1 MRKTIDFL
9 SLVLVSL
16 MVSLSLTACGN
27 DDVEDDNADVR
38 YVTTYEVKATPTTL
52 NYFTLTGDIINENG
66 EITDID
72 LSHSV
77 HDISPIATA
86 TVPDH
91 LQIRVNLE
99 PLQGLDKYSG
109 FVELGIETKKYTTI
123 GEYLETIYSN
133 RKVMCFI
140 VDYPV
145 EEIESGNFNSHFTLE
160 AIKDNQGRLN

>member
-9 SLVLVSL
+9 SLLLVSL

-27 DDVEDDNADVR
+27 DDVEEDNADVR
-38 YVTTYEVKATPTTL
+38 YVTTYEVKVTPTTL
-52 NYFTLTGDIINENG
+52 NYFKLTGDIINENG

-77 HDISPIATA
+77 HYISPIATA

-99 PLQGLDKYSG
+99 PLQGLDKYSC
-109 FVELGIETKKYTTI
+109 FVELGIETKKYTKL
-123 GEYLETIYSN
+123 GEYLETVYSN

-145 EEIESGNFNSHFTLE
+145 EEIESGNFDSHFTLE

>member
-9 SLVLVSL
+9 SLLLVSL

-27 DDVEDDNADVR
+27 DDVEEDNADVR
-38 YVTTYEVKATPTTL
+38 YVTTYEVKVTPTTL
-52 NYFTLTGDIINENG
+52 NYFKLTGDIINENG

-77 HDISPIATA
+77 HYISPIATA

>member
-1 MRKTIDFL
+1 
-9 SLVLVSL
+9 
-16 MVSLSLTACGN
+16 
-27 DDVEDDNADVR
+27 
-38 YVTTYEVKATPTTL
+38 
-52 NYFTLTGDIINENG
+52 
-66 EITDID
+66 

-77 HDISPIATA
+77 HYISPIATS

-123 GEYLETIYSN
+123 GEYLETVYCN

-140 VDYPV
+140 VDYPA
-145 EEIESGNFNSHFTLE
+145 EEIESGNFDSHFTLE
-160 AIKDNQGRLN
+160 AIKDSQGRLN

>member
-1 MRKTIDFL
+1 MRKFINLL
-9 SLVLVSL
+9 SLAFVSS
-16 MVSLSLTACGN
+16 MIALSLTACGN
-27 DDVEDDNADVR
+27 DDVEEDNADVR
-38 YVTTYEVKATPTTL
+38 YVTTYEVKVTPITL
-52 NYFTLTGDIINENG
+52 SYFKLTGDIINEHG

-72 LSHSV
+72 LSHSI
-77 HDISPIATA
+77 HYISPISTS
-86 TVPDH
+86 TVPNH

-109 FVELGIETKKYTTI
+109 FVELGIETKKYTKL
-123 GEYLETIYSN
+123 GEYLETVYSN

-145 EEIESGNFNSHFTLE
+145 EEIESGNFDSHFTLE

>member
-1 MRKTIDFL
+1 
-9 SLVLVSL
+9 

-27 DDVEDDNADVR
+27 DDVEEDNADVR
-38 YVTTYEVKATPTTL
+38 YVTTYEVKVTPTTL

-77 HDISPIATA
+77 HYISPIATS

-109 FVELGIETKKYTTI
+109 FVELGIETKKYTKL
-123 GEYLETIYSN
+123 GEYLETVYSN
-133 RKVMCFI
+133 RREMCNI
-140 VDYPV
+140 INYPAEKMERNHFV
-145 EEIESGNFNSHFTLE
+145 SDFTLE
-160 AIKDNQGRLN
+160 AKKDKQGRLN

>member
-1 MRKTIDFL
+1 MRRFINFL
-9 SLVLVSL
+9 SLVFVSS

-27 DDVEDDNADVR
+27 DDVEEDNADVR
-38 YVTTYEVKATPTTL
+38 YVTTYEVKVTPTTL

-77 HDISPIATA
+77 HYISPIATS

-109 FVELGIETKKYTTI
+109 FVELGIETKKYTTR
-123 GEYLETIYSN
+123 GEYLETVYSN
-133 RKVMCFI
+133 RKVMCNI

-145 EEIESGNFNSHFTLE
+145 EEIESGNYDSHFTLE
-160 AIKDNQGRLN
+160 AIKDNQDRLN

>member
-1 MRKTIDFL
+1 MRKFINLL
-9 SLVLVSL
+9 SLAFVSL

-27 DDVEDDNADVR
+27 DDVEEDNADVR
-38 YVTTYEVKATPTTL
+38 YVTTYEVKVTPITL
-52 NYFTLTGDIINENG
+52 SYFTLTGDIINEEG
-66 EITDID
+66 KITDID

-77 HDISPIATA
+77 HHFSPITTS

-109 FVELGIETKKYTTI
+109 FVELGIETKKYTTR
-123 GEYLETIYSN
+123 GEYLETVYSN

-140 VDYPV
+140 VDYPA
-145 EEIESGNFNSHFTLE
+145 EEIESGNFDSHFTLE

>member
-1 MRKTIDFL
+1 MRKFII
-9 SLVLVSL
+9 VLYFAFVSS

-27 DDVEDDNADVR
+27 DDVEVDNADVR
-38 YVTTYEVKATPTTL
+38 YVTTYEVKVTPTTL

-77 HDISPIATA
+77 HYISPIATS
-86 TVPDH
+86 TVPNH

-109 FVELGIETKKYTTI
+109 FVELGIETKKYTTR
-123 GEYLETIYSN
+123 GEYLETVYSN
-133 RKVMCFI
+133 RKVMCNF
-140 VDYPV
+140 VDYPA
-145 EEIESGNFNSHFTLE
+145 EKIESGNFDSHFNLE
-160 AIKDNQGRLN
+160 TIKDNQGRLN

>member
-1 MRKTIDFL
+1 MRKFIDLL
-9 SLVLVSL
+9 SLVLVSS

-27 DDVEDDNADVR
+27 DDVEEDNADVT
-38 YVTTYEVKATPTTL
+38 YVTTYEVKVTPITL
-52 NYFTLTGDIINENG
+52 SYFKLTGDIINENG

-77 HDISPIATA
+77 HHLSPITTS

-99 PLQGLDKYSG
+99 PLRGFEKYSG
-109 FVELGIETKKYTTI
+109 FVELGIETKKYTAR
-123 GEYLETIYSN
+123 GEYLETVYSN

-145 EEIESGNFNSHFTLE
+145 EEIESGNFDSHFTLE

>member
-1 MRKTIDFL
+1 MRKFINLL
-9 SLVLVSL
+9 SLAFVSS
-16 MVSLSLTACGN
+16 MIALSLTACGN
-27 DDVEDDNADVR
+27 DDVEEDNADVR
-38 YVTTYEVKATPTTL
+38 YITTYEVKVTPSTL
-52 NYFTLTGDIINENG
+52 NYFKLTGDIINENG

-77 HDISPIATA
+77 HHLSPITTS

-123 GEYLETIYSN
+123 GEYLETVYSN
-133 RKVMCFI
+133 RKVMCNFT
-140 VDYPV
+140 DYPA
-145 EEIESGNFNSHFTLE
+145 EEIESGNFDSHFTLE
-160 AIKDNQGRLN
+160 AIKDKQGRLN

>member
-1 MRKTIDFL
+1 
-9 SLVLVSL
+9 

-27 DDVEDDNADVR
+27 DDVEEDNADVR
-38 YVTTYEVKATPTTL
+38 YVTTYEVKVTPITL
-52 NYFTLTGDIINENG
+52 SYFKLTGDIINEDGKTTN
-66 EITDID
+66 ID

-77 HDISPIATA
+77 HHLSPITTS

-123 GEYLETIYSN
+123 GEYLETVYSN

-140 VDYPV
+140 VDYPA
-145 EEIESGNFNSHFTLE
+145 EEIESGNFDSQFTLE

>member
-1 MRKTIDFL
+1 MRRFINFL
-9 SLVLVSL
+9 SLVFVSS

-27 DDVEDDNADVR
+27 DELNDEDGDVI
-38 YVTTYEVKATPTTL
+38 YVTTYEVKLSPTTL

-72 LSHSV
+72 LTHSV
-77 HDISPIATA
+77 HYLSPISTS

-109 FVELGIETKKYTTI
+109 FVELGIETKKYTKL
-123 GEYLETIYSN
+123 GEYLETVYSN
-133 RKVMCFI
+133 HKVMCNF
-140 VDYPV
+140 VDYPA
-145 EEIESGNFNSHFTLE
+145 EEIESGNYDSHFTLE
-160 AIKDNQGRLN
+160 AIKDKQGRLN

>member
-27 DDVEDDNADVR
+27 DDVEEDNADVT
-38 YVTTYEVKATPTTL
+38 YVTTYEVKVTSATL
-52 NYFTLTGDIINENG
+52 NYFKLTGDIINENG

-72 LSHSV
+72 LSHLV
-77 HDISPIATA
+77 HYISPIATA

-109 FVELGIETKKYTTI
+109 FVELGIETKKYTKI

-160 AIKDNQGRLN
+160 AIKDNQDRLN

>member
-1 MRKTIDFL
+1 MRKFIDLL
-9 SLVLVSL
+9 SLVLVSS

-27 DDVEDDNADVR
+27 DDVEEDNADVR
-38 YVTTYEVKATPTTL
+38 YVTTYEVKVTPITL
-52 NYFTLTGDIINENG
+52 SYFKLTGDIINENG
-66 EITDID
+66 EITEID

-77 HDISPIATA
+77 HYISPISTS

-123 GEYLETIYSN
+123 GEYLETVYSN

-145 EEIESGNFNSHFTLE
+145 EEIECGNFDSHFTLE
-160 AIKDNQGRLN
+160 AIKDKQGSLY

>member
-1 MRKTIDFL
+1 
-9 SLVLVSL
+9 

-27 DDVEDDNADVR
+27 DDVEEDNADVT
-38 YVTTYEVKATPTTL
+38 YVTTYEVKVTPTTL
-52 NYFTLTGDIINENG
+52 NYFKLTGDIINEND

-77 HDISPIATA
+77 HHLSPITTS

-99 PLQGLDKYSG
+99 PHRGFEKYSG
-109 FVELGIETKKYTTI
+109 FVELGIETKKCTAR
-123 GEYLETIYSN
+123 GEYLETVYSN

-140 VDYPV
+140 VDTP
-145 EEIESGNFNSHFTLE
+145 S
-160 AIKDNQGRLN
+160 KK

>member
-1 MRKTIDFL
+1 
-9 SLVLVSL
+9 

-27 DDVEDDNADVR
+27 DDVEEDNADFL

-77 HDISPIATA
+77 HHFELITTSTI
-86 TVPDH
+86 PDH
-91 LQIRVNLE
+91 LQIHVNLE
-99 PLQGLDKYSG
+99 PYKGWDQYTC
-109 FVELGIETKKYTTI
+109 FVELGIETKKYTKL
-123 GEYLETIYSN
+123 GEYLETVYSN

-145 EEIESGNFNSHFTLE
+145 EEIESGNFDSHFTLE